1 MGAAVID
8 HLVYATPDLD
18 AAVEDL
24 AERFGVR
31 ASPGGRHVGRGTRN
45 ALLGLGGRTYLE
57 IIGPDPDQDMPAG
70 TPLPFRIDLLG
81 APALV
86 WYAVAT
92 DRLAGLVEELRA
104 AGFDPGDP
112 IDMQRARPDG
122 VLLRWRLATHPD
134 VPEGGVIPFLIDW
147 LDSPHPSV
155 DVPQG
160 CRLVELRAT
169 HPTPDRLRPY
179 LARTGDPVAL
189 DAGPQPGLMARLDTP
204 KGPIT
209 LR

>member
-18 AAVEDL
+18 GTVDALSEL
-24 AERFGVR
+24 LGVR
-31 ASPGGRHVGRGTRN
+31 AVPGGRHVGRGTHN

-57 IIGPDPDQDMPAG
+57 VIGPDPAQQVPPG
-70 TPLPFRIDLLG
+70 TPLPFRIDRLE

-92 DRLAGLVEELRA
+92 DRLAELVAELRGD
-104 AGFDPGDP
+104 GFDPGDP
-112 IDMQRARPDG
+112 LDMQRARPDG
-122 VLLRWRLATHPD
+122 VLLRWRLATHADIPH
-134 VPEGGVIPFLIDW
+134 GGVVPFLIDW
-147 LDSPHPSV
+147 LDSPHPSA

-160 CRLVELRAT
+160 VRLVELRAT
-169 HPTPDRLRPY
+169 HPDADRLRPW

-189 DAGPQPGLMARLDTP
+189 TAGAQPGLSALLDTP